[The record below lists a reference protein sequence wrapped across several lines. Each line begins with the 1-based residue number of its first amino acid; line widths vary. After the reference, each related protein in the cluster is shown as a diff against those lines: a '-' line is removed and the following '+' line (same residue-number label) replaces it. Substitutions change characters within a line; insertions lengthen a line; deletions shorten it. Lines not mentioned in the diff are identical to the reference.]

1 MINIIIERKIM
12 IGYIKGIIDEIGI
25 DYILIENNGIGYKL
39 LVSTSTLSQLSIG
52 QEAKIYTKMIVRE
65 DDISLCGFYSKEEEE
80 MFRLLTSVSKVG
92 TKVGMGILSFAPP
105 ARIQSIIINSDVT
118 AMSKA
123 PGVGKKTAE
132 RIILELKDK
141 VGKIVIDGLDT
152 MENLPLAG
160 KEIAID
166 NSEDE
171 AISALIALG
180 YTSSEAQ
187 ESVNF
192 VKQPGMDV
200 EAIIKKALE
209 YIMKTSLKF

>member
-1 MINIIIERKIM
+1 M

-39 LVSTSTLSQLSIG
+39 LVSTTTLSQLSIG

-80 MFRLLTSVSKVG
+80 MFKLLTSVSKVG

-105 ARIQSIIINSDVT
+105 ARIQAIIINSDVT

-152 MENLPLAG
+152 MENLPLSG

-200 EAIIKKALE
+200 EVIIKKALE
-209 YIMKTSLKF
+209 YRMKTSLKF

>member
-1 MINIIIERKIM
+1 M

-25 DYILIENNGIGYKL
+25 DYILIENNGIGYKF
-39 LVSTSTLSQLSIG
+39 LVSTTTLSQLSIG

-80 MFRLLTSVSKVG
+80 MFKLLTSVSKVG

-105 ARIQSIIINSDVT
+105 ARIQAIIINSDVT

-152 MENLPLAG
+152 MENLPLSG

-200 EAIIKKALE
+200 EVIIKKALE

>member
-1 MINIIIERKIM
+1 MERKIM

-39 LVSTSTLSQLSIG
+39 LVSTTTLSQLSIG

-80 MFRLLTSVSKVG
+80 MFKLLTSVSKVG

-105 ARIQSIIINSDVT
+105 ARIQAIIINSDVT

-152 MENLPLAG
+152 MENLPLSG

-200 EAIIKKALE
+200 EVIIKKALE

>member
-1 MINIIIERKIM
+1 M

-39 LVSTSTLSQLSIG
+39 LVSTTTLSQLSIG

-80 MFRLLTSVSKVG
+80 MFKLLTSVSKVG

-105 ARIQSIIINSDVT
+105 ARIQAIIINSDVT

-152 MENLPLAG
+152 MENLPLSG

-166 NSEDE
+166 DSEDE

-200 EAIIKKALE
+200 EVIIKKALE

>member
-1 MINIIIERKIM
+1 M

-25 DYILIENNGIGYKL
+25 DYILIENDGIGYKL
-39 LVSTSTLSQLSIG
+39 LVSTTTLSQLSIG

-80 MFRLLTSVSKVG
+80 MFKLLTSVSKVG

-105 ARIQSIIINSDVT
+105 ARIQAIIINSDVT

-152 MENLPLAG
+152 MENLPLSG

-200 EAIIKKALE
+200 EVIIKKALE

>member
-1 MINIIIERKIM
+1 M

-39 LVSTSTLSQLSIG
+39 LVSTTTLSQLSIG

-80 MFRLLTSVSKVG
+80 MFKLLTSVSKVG

-105 ARIQSIIINSDVT
+105 ARIQAIIINSDVT

-152 MENLPLAG
+152 MENLPLSG
-160 KEIAID
+160 KKIAID

-200 EAIIKKALE
+200 EVIIKKALE
-209 YIMKTSLKF
+209 YIMKTGLKF

>member
-80 MFRLLTSVSKVG
+80 MFKLLTSVSKVG

-209 YIMKTSLKF
+209 YIMKTGLKF

>member
-1 MINIIIERKIM
+1 M

-39 LVSTSTLSQLSIG
+39 LVSTTTLSQLSIG

-80 MFRLLTSVSKVG
+80 MFKLLTSVSKVG

-105 ARIQSIIINSDVT
+105 ARIQAIIINSDVT

-152 MENLPLAG
+152 MENLPLSG

-200 EAIIKKALE
+200 EVIIKKALE
-209 YIMKTSLKF
+209 YIMKTGLKF

>member
-1 MINIIIERKIM
+1 M

-39 LVSTSTLSQLSIG
+39 LVSTTTLSQLSTG

-80 MFRLLTSVSKVG
+80 MFKLLTSVSKVG

-105 ARIQSIIINSDVT
+105 ARIQAIIINSDVT

-152 MENLPLAG
+152 MENLPLSG

-200 EAIIKKALE
+200 EVIIKKALE

>member
-1 MINIIIERKIM
+1 M

-39 LVSTSTLSQLSIG
+39 LVSTTTLSQLSIG

-80 MFRLLTSVSKVG
+80 MFKLLTSVSKVG

-105 ARIQSIIINSDVT
+105 ARIQAIIINSDVT

-141 VGKIVIDGLDT
+141 VGKIVIGGLDT
-152 MENLPLAG
+152 MENLPLSG

-200 EAIIKKALE
+200 EVIIKKALE

>member
-1 MINIIIERKIM
+1 M
-12 IGYIKGIIDEIGI
+12 
-25 DYILIENNGIGYKL
+25 IENNGIGYKL
-39 LVSTSTLSQLSIG
+39 LVSTTTLSQLSIG

-80 MFRLLTSVSKVG
+80 MFKLLTSVSKVG

-105 ARIQSIIINSDVT
+105 ARIQAIIINSDVT

-152 MENLPLAG
+152 MENLPLSG

-200 EAIIKKALE
+200 EVIIKKALE

>member
-1 MINIIIERKIM
+1 M

-39 LVSTSTLSQLSIG
+39 LVSTTTLSQLSIG

-65 DDISLCGFYSKEEEE
+65 DDISICGFYSKEEEE
-80 MFRLLTSVSKVG
+80 MFKLLTSVSKVG

-105 ARIQSIIINSDVT
+105 ARIQAIIINSDVT

-152 MENLPLAG
+152 MENLPLSG

-200 EAIIKKALE
+200 EVIIKKALE

>member
-1 MINIIIERKIM
+1 M

-39 LVSTSTLSQLSIG
+39 LVSTTTLSQLSIG

-80 MFRLLTSVSKVG
+80 MFKLLTSVSKVG

-152 MENLPLAG
+152 MENLPLSG

>member
-1 MINIIIERKIM
+1 MYS
-12 IGYIKGIIDEIGI
+12 YIKGTVEEINL
-25 DYILIENNGIGYKL
+25 DYIVIDNNNIGYKIN
-39 LVSTSTLSQLSIG
+39 VSSNTIKDLHLG
-52 QEAKIYTKMIVRE
+52 NMAKIYTKMIVRE

-80 MFRLLTSVSKVG
+80 MFKLLTSVSKVG

-105 ARIQSIIINSDVT
+105 ARIQAIIINSDVT

-152 MENLPLAG
+152 MENLPLSG

-200 EAIIKKALE
+200 EVIIKKALE

>member
-80 MFRLLTSVSKVG
+80 MFKLLTSVSKVG

>member
-1 MINIIIERKIM
+1 M

-39 LVSTSTLSQLSIG
+39 LVSTTTLSQLSIG

-80 MFRLLTSVSKVG
+80 MFKLLTSVSKVG

-105 ARIQSIIINSDVT
+105 AKIQAIIINSDVT

-152 MENLPLAG
+152 MENLPLSG

-187 ESVNF
+187 ESVKF

-200 EAIIKKALE
+200 EVIIKKALE

>member
-1 MINIIIERKIM
+1 M

-39 LVSTSTLSQLSIG
+39 LVSTTTLSQLSIG

-80 MFRLLTSVSKVG
+80 MFKLLTSVSKVG

-105 ARIQSIIINSDVT
+105 ARIQAIIINSDVT

-152 MENLPLAG
+152 MENLPLSG

-187 ESVNF
+187 ESVDF

-200 EAIIKKALE
+200 EVIIKKALE
-209 YIMKTSLKF
+209 YIMKTGLKF

>member
-80 MFRLLTSVSKVG
+80 MFKLLTSVSKVG

-132 RIILELKDK
+132 RIILELNDK

>member
-1 MINIIIERKIM
+1 M

-39 LVSTSTLSQLSIG
+39 LVSTTTLSQLSIG
-52 QEAKIYTKMIVRE
+52 QEAKIYTKIIVRE

-80 MFRLLTSVSKVG
+80 MFKLLTSVSKVG

-105 ARIQSIIINSDVT
+105 TRIQSIIINSDVT

-152 MENLPLAG
+152 MENLPLSG

-200 EAIIKKALE
+200 EVIIKKALE

>member
-1 MINIIIERKIM
+1 M

-39 LVSTSTLSQLSIG
+39 LVSTTTLSQLSIG
-52 QEAKIYTKMIVRE
+52 QEAKIYTKIIVRE

-80 MFRLLTSVSKVG
+80 MFKLLTSVSKVG

-105 ARIQSIIINSDVT
+105 ARIQAIIINSDVT

-152 MENLPLAG
+152 MENLPLSG

-200 EAIIKKALE
+200 EVIIKKALE

>member
-80 MFRLLTSVSKVG
+80 MFKLLTSVSKVG

-200 EAIIKKALE
+200 EVIIKKALE
-209 YIMKTSLKF
+209 YIMKTGLKF

>member
-1 MINIIIERKIM
+1 M

-39 LVSTSTLSQLSIG
+39 LVSTTTLSQLSIG

-80 MFRLLTSVSKVG
+80 MFKLLTSVSKVG

-105 ARIQSIIINSDVT
+105 ARIQAIIINSDVT

-152 MENLPLAG
+152 MENLPLSG

-200 EAIIKKALE
+200 EVIIKKALE

>member
-1 MINIIIERKIM
+1 M

-39 LVSTSTLSQLSIG
+39 LVSTTTLSQLSIG

-80 MFRLLTSVSKVG
+80 MFKLLTSVSKVG
-92 TKVGMGILSFAPP
+92 IKVGMGILSFAPP
-105 ARIQSIIINSDVT
+105 ARIQAIIINSDVT

-152 MENLPLAG
+152 MENLPLSG

-200 EAIIKKALE
+200 EVIIKKALE
-209 YIMKTSLKF
+209 YIMKTGLKF

>member
-1 MINIIIERKIM
+1 M

-25 DYILIENNGIGYKL
+25 DYILIENNGIGYTL
-39 LVSTSTLSQLSIG
+39 LVSTTTLSQLSIG

-80 MFRLLTSVSKVG
+80 MFKLLTSVSKVG

-105 ARIQSIIINSDVT
+105 ARIQAIIINSDVT

-152 MENLPLAG
+152 MENLPLSG

-200 EAIIKKALE
+200 EVIIKKALE